1 MPTFAIDLPTLLAM
15 TVIGS
20 VVMAACLVLVGHE
33 RRRDGLG
40 LWAAALVL
48 QSLAYVLLAL
58 RGRVPDMLSIVA
70 ANGLLSSVFAC
81 LLAAVCQFHR
91 RPLPW
96 GRLIGPVVLTLALF
110 VAFLQDYEMRL
121 MLAGVVFPAQLA
133 LVLWT
138 LWRYP
143 SPGRGAGLVALGIV
157 LQMSVLVVRAVAA
170 ATGAMPL
177 TGLLQGGWL
186 QHATFLSTFIAVQ
199 ASSFGF
205 IFMARDRADDT
216 NRRMAARDPL
226 TGVANRRAAIAAL
239 DRDIARAIRTREPL
253 SLMMVDIDHFKRI
266 NDGLGHLV
274 GDQVL
279 CRVVDAMGERLRAQD
294 MIGRYGGEEFLVVL
308 PDTPLHGARQLAI
321 QLCRAIEQTRFDL
334 GGHTVPVTLSI
345 GVFGGRIEE
354 GDSWD
359 MLIAAADRAMYE
371 AKRSGRNRVA
381 VAGDLRGVVPASA
394 LHDNPETLPPPE
406 R

>member
-1 MPTFAIDLPTLLAM
+1 MPQFAIDLPTLLAM

-20 VVMAACLVLVGHE
+20 VVMAAGLVLVGHE
-33 RRRDGLG
+33 RRREGLG

-58 RGRVPDMLSIVA
+58 RGRVPDAVSIVV

-91 RPLPW
+91 RPMPW
-96 GRLIGPVVLTLALF
+96 AWLLGPVGATLALF
-110 VAFLQDYEMRL
+110 LAFIQNYEMRL
-121 MLAGVVFPAQLA
+121 VLAGVIYPVQLA
-133 LVLWT
+133 MVLWT
-138 LWRYP
+138 LRRFP
-143 SPGRGAGLVALGIV
+143 SPGRGAMLVVAGIV
-157 LQMSVLVVRAVAA
+157 LQMAVLVVRAAA
-170 ATGAMPL
+170 ALTGAMPL
-177 TGLLQGGWL
+177 NGLLEGNWL
-186 QHATFLSTFIAVQ
+186 QHATFLSTFISVQ

-205 IFMARDRADDT
+205 IFMARDRADET

-226 TGVANRRAAIAAL
+226 TGVANRRATIDAL
-239 DRDIARAIRTREPL
+239 ARDMSRAIRTREPL

-279 CRVVDAMGERLRAQD
+279 CSVVDAMGERLRAQD
-294 MIGRYGGEEFLVVL
+294 MIGRYGGEEFLVLL

-321 QLCRAIEQTRFDL
+321 ALCRAVEQSRFEI

-354 GDSWD
+354 DDSWD

-381 VAGDLRGVVPASA
+381 VAGDLRGVVPLSA
-394 LHDNPETLPPPE
+394 LHDNPETLPPPD